1 MEVKAVSKY
10 VRISPRKLK
19 MIKDLVIGKEVN
31 NAIGI
36 LENLPK
42 RGSRYIIKTLKSA
55 LNNANQKVEGK
66 MWKIKNLFVDQGP
79 SFKRFR
85 AAPMGRAVMIK
96 RRTSHITVI
105 LEDIE
110 EGEK

>member
-1 MEVKAVSKY
+1 MEVKCVSKY

-19 MIKDLVIGKEVN
+19 MIKDIVIGKEVN
-31 NAIGI
+31 NAIEI

-55 LNNANQKVEGK
+55 LNNANNKVEGK
-66 MWKIKNLFVDQGP
+66 MWKVKNLFIDQG
-79 SFKRFR
+79 SSYKRFR
-85 AAPMGRAVMIK
+85 AAPRGRAVMVK
-96 RRTSHITVI
+96 RRTSHITAV

>member
-1 MEVKAVSKY
+1 MEIRAVSKY

-19 MIKDLVIGKEVN
+19 MIKDLVINEEVN
-31 NAIGI
+31 NAIEI

-42 RGSRYIIKTLKSA
+42 RGSRYFIKTLKSA
-55 LNNANQKVEGK
+55 LNNANQKAEGK
-66 MWKIKNLFVDQGP
+66 TWRVKNLFVDQGP

-96 RRTSHITVI
+96 RRTSHITVV
-105 LEDIE
+105 LEDIQ